1 MTTAN
6 KLEKALALIKEAA
19 QLVSEARKNESL
31 EEYYDVERIE
41 DELCTLADNP
51 KCYRGAISIQDILDD
66 ANGKWTNEEP
76 T

>member
-31 EEYYDVERIE
+31 EEYYDVEYIE
-41 DELCTLADNP
+41 RELNSLADNP
-51 KCYRGAISIQDILDD
+51 KGYTGVVSIQEILDE
-66 ANGKWTNEEP
+66 ANDKWTNEEP